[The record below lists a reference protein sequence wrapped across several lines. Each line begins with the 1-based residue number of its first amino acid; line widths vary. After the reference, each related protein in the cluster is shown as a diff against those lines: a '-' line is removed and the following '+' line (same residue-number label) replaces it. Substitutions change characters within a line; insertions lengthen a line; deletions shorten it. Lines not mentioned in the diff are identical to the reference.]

1 MINNFPVYRFDQNRI
16 SEFLFLFLGSRK
28 KERWKKSLGLLALKK
43 KSKNVFILFG
53 ECNGRTRVIY
63 HSSSTE
69 WSTSDPNIRGI
80 FWPIPTLQM
89 QRITILQFWNFESLD
104 FWEFY
109 QVTMTLISRPI
120 SSEAYLF
127 LSKFRHAPNTY
138 QQPFNVKIK
147 DFLKSF
153 RTKDLILTI
162 NTLWSV
168 NDGAA
173 RNLLQRGSWQFFAKI
188 GPDEWYFQPQTE
200 LM

>member
-1 MINNFPVYRFDQNRI
+1 M
-16 SEFLFLFLGSRK
+16 K
-28 KERWKKSLGLLALKK
+28 KKFKFVGLEK

-109 QVTMTLISRPI
+109 QVTETLISRPI
-120 SSEAYLF
+120 LSEAYSF

-138 QQPFNVKIK
+138 QQPFNVK
-147 DFLKSF
+147 
-153 RTKDLILTI
+153 
-162 NTLWSV
+162 N
-168 NDGAA
+168 
-173 RNLLQRGSWQFFAKI
+173 QEFFKK
-188 GPDEWYFQPQTE
+188 F
-200 LM
+200 